1 MTNWFL
7 KEYCTIKYAL
17 FTQKKV
23 HKPRKFCAHVVE
35 MLKKIEQFFFVLE
48 IISRLGSKIFTSN
61 YLKKLL
67 TSKIQNPKIPGSR
80 LKNPD
85 YKIQTPKSGPKN
97 PDYKIQTSE
106 LTSESTSEKSNF
118 LHLPT
123 PSFYLCTCKHSNT
136 NFLSNQHKNVTT
148 HK

>member
-85 YKIQTPKSGPKN
+85 YKIQTPKSRLQN
-97 PDYKIQTSE
+97 PDPKIQTTKFR
-106 LTSESTSEKSNF
+106 LQNRLQNLLQKNQIFFTFPPLVFTF
-118 LHLPT
+118 VRA
-123 PSFYLCTCKHSNT
+123 NT
-136 NFLSNQHKNVTT
+136 ATQTFSQINIKM
-148 HK
+148 